1 MTQRRPSPSGDN
13 FHVRLPSGRPLAIRE
28 WMTQPESATYAVCDR
43 PRLTREAFS
52 DLRMIV
58 DSVLCILAEDGANDD
73 APRAD
78 DTTETAV
85 RTEWTQPRSG
95 GRPQDRTAG
104 SPGSPTPGGGDEP
117 GAKRRRRP

>member
-13 FHVRLPSGRPLAIRE
+13 FHVRLPSGRPLAICE

-43 PRLTREAFS
+43 PRLTREAYS

-58 DSVLCILAEDGANDD
+58 DSVLCFLAQDGGNDD
-73 APRAD
+73 APHAD

-85 RTEWTQPRSG
+85 RPE
-95 GRPQDRTAG
+95 
-104 SPGSPTPGGGDEP
+104 
-117 GAKRRRRP
+117 